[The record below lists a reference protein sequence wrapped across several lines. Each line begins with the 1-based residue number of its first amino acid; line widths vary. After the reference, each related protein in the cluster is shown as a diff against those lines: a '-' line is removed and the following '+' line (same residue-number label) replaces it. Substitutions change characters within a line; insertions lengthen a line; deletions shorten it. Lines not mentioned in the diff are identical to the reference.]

1 MHIVLD
7 MHVHRMHIWQMDL
20 AEWMQKK
27 NLADADLAIQV
38 ERDRTTVSR
47 WRTKKTKPDFDALVA
62 IEKLTGG
69 KVTAKDF
76 AA

>member
-7 MHVHRMHIWQMDL
+7 MHVHPMHIWQMDL